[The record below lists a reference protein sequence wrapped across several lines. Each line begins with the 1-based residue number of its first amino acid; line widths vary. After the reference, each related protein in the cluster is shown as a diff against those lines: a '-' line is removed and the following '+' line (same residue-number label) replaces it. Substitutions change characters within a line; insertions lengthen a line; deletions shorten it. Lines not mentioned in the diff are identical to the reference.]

1 MMKRISVKFMLAAI
15 CIAAPFFTTTV
26 QAAPANWSL
35 TFSETPGGGYIV
47 GNPAARNHVVEFAS
61 YTCSHCAEFEANE
74 APSLKSSYVASG
86 KARFEIRAL
95 VRDPVDLTLAML
107 ARCGG
112 KGRFFGNHK
121 FLMANQQA
129 ILNKADQISAANQ
142 AKLKAKDI
150 HGFMLGAYTDMGL
163 AALVSQRGITGPQ
176 ARICLSDKGALQKIL
191 GMGEEASSKYPIKGT
206 PAFVV
211 NGKYAEVQP
220 SVSALSA
227 LFIK

>member
-1 MMKRISVKFMLAAI
+1 MRISVKFVLAAI
-15 CIAAPFFTTTV
+15 CIAAPTFTYAE
-26 QAAPANWSL
+26 QAVPANWTL
-35 TFSETPGGGYIV
+35 TFSETPAGGYIV
-47 GNPAARNHVVEFAS
+47 GNPVARNHVVEFAS

-74 APSLKSSYVASG
+74 APLLKTSYVASG

-95 VRDPVDLTLAML
+95 VRDPVDLTVAML

-121 FLMANQQA
+121 FLMANQQT
-129 ILNKADQISAANQ
+129 ILNKAGQISAANQ
-142 AKLKAKDI
+142 AKLKSRDI
-150 HGFMLGAYTDMGL
+150 HGFMLGAYADMGL

-176 ARICLSDKGALQKIL
+176 ARICLSDKVALQKIL
-191 GMGEEASSKYPIKGT
+191 GMGEEASSKYQIKGT

-211 NGKYAEVQP
+211 NGKYTEVQP
-220 SVSALSA
+220 NVSSISA